1 MRKMD
6 FFKEDLEA
14 TEIVDI
20 FNHKEISTLIKFG
33 ENLLE
38 EVKALL
44 RLRLNHAKG
53 VSNEEVI
60 SDIAKIE
67 KNIEKLVTALSMVE
81 KFTVEIYKDKQLFF
95 HQN

>member
-1 MRKMD
+1 MRKMN
-6 FFKEDLEA
+6 FFKEDLVA

-20 FNHKEISTLIKFG
+20 FNHKEISILIKFG
-33 ENLLE
+33 EKLLAETKHNGKYNL
-38 EVKALL
+38 
-44 RLRLNHAKG
+44 NFIFG
-53 VSNEEVI
+53 VSKEEVI

-95 HQN
+95 HHN

>member
-20 FNHKEISTLIKFG
+20 FNHKEISILIKFG

-38 EVKALL
+38 E
-44 RLRLNHAKG
+44 AKNIAKYNLYYIFG
-53 VSNEEVI
+53 VSKEEVI
-60 SDIAKIE
+60 SDTVKIE
-67 KNIEKLVTALSMVE
+67 NNIEKLVKALGMVE

-95 HQN
+95 HHN

>member
-20 FNHKEISTLIKFG
+20 FNHKEISILIKFG
-33 ENLLE
+33 ENLLAE
-38 EVKALL
+38 TKNIVKYN
-44 RLRLNHAKG
+44 LNFIFG
-53 VSNEEVI
+53 VSKEEVI

-67 KNIEKLVTALSMVE
+67 KNIEKLVTALGMVE

-95 HQN
+95 HHN